1 MDHPF
6 IDGPP
11 DDRILAEATDAV
23 RDEVGSK
30 LCAWIENGTRR
41 VCKINTGMPYL
52 CRDAASE
59 IIIKQLMNEQLQ

>member
-11 DDRILAEATDAV
+11 DDPVLARATDAV

-30 LCAWIENGTRR
+30 LCAWIENGSRR
-41 VCKINTGMPYL
+41 VCKINTGMPCL
-52 CRDAASE
+52 CREVAEVVLMVAAEAQSR
-59 IIIKQLMNEQLQ
+59 